1 VDSLLANDA
10 NNFLV
15 RESLKASLKTRRI
28 QSDKAIL
35 LDRRKNITE
44 LNASGGAQKTE
55 VLEQF
60 QKSLDKLKATYD
72 KLVTDTRLTYQ
83 DYQQQYYGNA
93 VQISMQPITASFYRG
108 LAIAG
113 AAGMGTGMA
122 LGLGL
127 ALLGLG
133 AGKKE

>member
-1 VDSLLANDA
+1 
-10 NNFLV
+10 LV
-15 RESLKASLKTRRI
+15 ERRN
-28 QSDKAIL
+28 
-35 LDRRKNITE
+35 NITQFI
-44 LNASGGAQKTE
+44 NSAIDQKTD

-60 QKSLDKLKATYD
+60 QKSLDKLKVTYD
-72 KLVTDTRLTYQ
+72 KLINDTRLTYQ

-93 VQISMQPITASFYRG
+93 VQISMQPMTASFFLG
-108 LAIAG
+108 LAVAG
-113 AAGMGTGMA
+113 AVGMGTGMA

>member
-1 VDSLLANDA
+1 
-10 NNFLV
+10 
-15 RESLKASLKTRRI
+15 
-28 QSDKAIL
+28 
-35 LDRRKNITE
+35 
-44 LNASGGAQKTE
+44 
-55 VLEQF
+55 
-60 QKSLDKLKATYD
+60 LKATYD

-108 LAIAG
+108 LAVAG
-113 AAGMGTGMA
+113 AAGMGTGIA

>member
-1 VDSLLANDA
+1 
-10 NNFLV
+10 V
-15 RESLKASLKTRRI
+15 RESLKTSLKTRRI
-28 QSDKAIL
+28 QSEKAIL
-35 LDRRKNITE
+35 EERQKNITQFI
-44 LNASGGAQKTE
+44 NSAVDQKND

-60 QKSLDKLKATYD
+60 QKSLEKLKASYD
-72 KLVTDTRLTYQ
+72 KLIIDTRLTYQ
-83 DYQQQYYGNA
+83 DYQEQYYGNS

-108 LAIAG
+108 LALAG

>member
-1 VDSLLANDA
+1 LVNDA
-10 NNFLV
+10 NNLLV
-15 RESLKASLKTRRI
+15 RESLKTSLKTRRI
-28 QSDKAIL
+28 QSEKAIL
-35 LDRRKNITE
+35 VERRNNITQFI
-44 LNASGGAQKTE
+44 NSAVDQKAD

-60 QKSLDKLKATYD
+60 QKSLDKLKVTYD
-72 KLVTDTRLTYQ
+72 KLINDTRLTYQ

-108 LAIAG
+108 LAVAG
-113 AAGMGTGMA
+113 ASGMGTGMA

>member
-1 VDSLLANDA
+1 
-10 NNFLV
+10 
-15 RESLKASLKTRRI
+15 LKS
-28 QSDKAIL
+28 
-35 LDRRKNITE
+35 
-44 LNASGGAQKTE
+44 
-55 VLEQF
+55 
-60 QKSLDKLKATYD
+60 TYD
-72 KLVTDTRLTYQ
+72 KLVTDTQLTYQ

-108 LAIAG
+108 LAVAG

-133 AGKKE
+133 ACKRE